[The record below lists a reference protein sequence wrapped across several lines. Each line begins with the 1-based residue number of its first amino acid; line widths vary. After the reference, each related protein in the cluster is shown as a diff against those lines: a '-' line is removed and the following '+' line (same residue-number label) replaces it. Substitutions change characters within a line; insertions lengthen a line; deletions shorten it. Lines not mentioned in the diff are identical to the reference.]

1 MQDNTGPIV
10 GSNSDPGAKDFGMR
24 FLASIPISF
33 WLLGAHLEP
42 VRSGVDRPVYPMYS
56 SLRLARGPRV
66 SKVICVR
73 GGILDSVMRENI
85 SFVLTLF
92 QPFSRVY
99 FRAKSGRDLKQL
111 KVKLLRA
118 HGECPG
124 TRTDEGRDY
133 LR

>member
-1 MQDNTGPIV
+1 
-10 GSNSDPGAKDFGMR
+10 
-24 FLASIPISF
+24 
-33 WLLGAHLEP
+33 
-42 VRSGVDRPVYPMYS
+42 MYS

-92 QPFSRVY
+92 PLDLRDLFSRN
-99 FRAKSGRDLKQL
+99 KERDLKQL